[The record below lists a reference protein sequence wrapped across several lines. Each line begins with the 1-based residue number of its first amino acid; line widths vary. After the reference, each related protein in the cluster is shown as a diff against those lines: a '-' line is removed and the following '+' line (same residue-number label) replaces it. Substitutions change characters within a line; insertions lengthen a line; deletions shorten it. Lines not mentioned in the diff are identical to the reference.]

1 VNKYIFDL
9 QFLHENLNSFNI
21 NSSIDQNDDYIVN
34 EDSFLN
40 ILFDNG
46 NPSEIKYNY
55 SSKPRGSLL
64 SEFQNKRLSYR
75 IRVKNPST
83 SDFYFLSENQS
94 DGENIFSITS
104 QEKDLISIYNSNRY
118 LSIIYSYE
126 KERSFSVTEY
136 NTILSKLIYLKSKY
150 KLNQIIDSEDLEDIE
165 KYLSES
171 DINSPKMKLVE
182 LVLNKL
188 LGDILDSYRLD
199 KIDLK
204 IKA

>member
-1 VNKYIFDL
+1 MNKYIFDL